1 MRVATCTR
9 NSTDEDHQPHS
20 LEAQAERLAAH
31 VKSQPDWELT
41 RRFSDQASG
50 ATTERPE
57 LKRALAEA
65 RAGRFDLLLVYRVD
79 RFSRSVR
86 GLEQLLEDLD
96 AAGVAFRSATEP
108 FDTTTPAGRMMVQM
122 LAVFAEFERATIVD
136 RVIAG
141 MERKAARCGWCGG
154 SRPFGYD
161 VDQKTGCLAP
171 QADEAPLVPIIFDRY
186 AHGRE
191 GARALAVWLN
201 GAGHRTKAGRPWS
214 HTAVLTVLRSPVYV
228 GKVFFR
234 DTLHDGPHEHLVD
247 EKLFSRVQTLRSE
260 RGEDWSKRASA
271 TSPFLLA
278 GLVVCDRCGKHF
290 VGTSAVGNRY
300 RYRYYTCISRQ
311 RYGTKYCDAECLPAE
326 ELDAAVPDALL
337 HTYERTNLFDKAVS
351 AARRRACSQR
361 VNHDQELAVVD
372 AGITKA
378 EDAIE
383 RYLSAFE
390 AGSLSEAQC
399 GKRLEG
405 LATKMR
411 DLRTRREELHS
422 AMEHAKAAAPDAAEI
437 AAMRHH
443 IEHALTDGSVPARKA
458 LLQVLVHEI
467 RVEGR
472 DRVVPWLRVPGGAEP
487 KVRALAR
494 LAPPAGLEP
503 AHPAPEAG
511 ALSAEL
517 RGHVAGSWAGT
528 SATVPG
534 PRTLAAPGPR
544 RHGPGRGRW
553 VDPAGSGPEAAGACR
568 AAVGGSARQGQRAW
582 RWL

>member
-1 MRVATCTR
+1 MRVATYTR
-9 NSTDEDHQPHS
+9 ISTDEDHQPYS
-20 LEAQAERLAAH
+20 LEAQAERLGAY
-31 VKSQPDWELT
+31 VKSQEDWELT

-86 GLEQLLEDLD
+86 GLAQLLEDLD

-122 LAVFAEFERATIVD
+122 LGVFAEFERATIVD

-141 MERKAARCGWCGG
+141 MERKAARGGWCGG

-161 VDQKTGCLAP
+161 VDPQTGYLTPAP
-171 QADEAPLVPIIFDRY
+171 TEAPLVPVIFDRY
-186 AHGRE
+186 AHGRD

-201 GAGHRTKAGRPWS
+201 ETGHRTKAGRPWS
-214 HTAVLTVLRSPVYV
+214 HTAVLTILRNPVYV

-234 DTLHDGPHEHLVD
+234 DALHDGPHPHLVD
-247 EKLFSRVQTLRSE
+247 DKLFDRVQALLSE
-260 RGEDWSKRASA
+260 RGEDYSKRASA

-278 GLVVCDRCGKHF
+278 GLVVCARCGKHF

-300 RYRYYTCISRQ
+300 RYRYYTCFTRQ
-311 RYGTKYCDAECLPAE
+311 RYGTKYCDAERLPAE
-326 ELDAAVPDALL
+326 ELDAAILDALL
-337 HTYERTNLFDKAVS
+337 HTYERTDLFDKAVS
-351 AARRRACSQR
+351 AARRRAHSER
-361 VNHDQELAVVD
+361 ATHEQELDVVD

-390 AGSLSEAQC
+390 TGTLTEVQC

-405 LATKMR
+405 LATKVR
-411 DLRTRREELHS
+411 GLRVRREELFAS
-422 AMEHAKAAAPDAAEI
+422 MEHAKATAPDAGEI

-443 IEHALTDGSVPARKA
+443 IEHALTDGSIPARKA
-458 LLQVLVHEI
+458 LLHALVHEI

-472 DRVVPWLRVPGGAEP
+472 DGVVPWFRVPGGADP

-494 LAPPAGLEP
+494 SAPPAGFEP
-503 AHPAPEAG
+503 ALPAPEAD
-511 ALSAEL
+511 ALSPEL
-517 RGHVAGSWAGT
+517 WGLCDTKGYQPHTRAGT
-528 SATVPG
+528 ASLADRGSLPVPG
-534 PRTLAAPGPR
+534 R
-544 RHGPGRGRW
+544 R
-553 VDPAGSGPEAAGACR
+553 
-568 AAVGGSARQGQRAW
+568 
-582 RWL
+582 

>member
-1 MRVATCTR
+1 MRVATYTR
-9 NSTDEDHQPHS
+9 ISTDEDHQPYS
-20 LEAQAERLAAH
+20 LEAQAERLAAY

-50 ATTERPE
+50 ATTERQE

-86 GLEQLLEDLD
+86 GLAQLLEDLD

-108 FDTTTPAGRMMVQM
+108 FDTTSAAGRMMVQM
-122 LAVFAEFERATIVD
+122 LGVFAEFERATIVD

-141 MERKAARCGWCGG
+141 MERKAARGGWCGG

-161 VDQKTGCLAP
+161 VDPATGYLTP
-171 QADEAPLVPIIFDRY
+171 EADEAPLVPVIFDRY

-201 GAGHRTKAGRPWS
+201 EAGHRTKAGRPWS
-214 HTAVLTVLRSPVYV
+214 HTAVLTVLRNPVYV

-234 DTLHDGPHEHLVD
+234 DALHDGPHPHLVD
-247 EKLFSRVQTLRSE
+247 EHLFDRVQALLSE

-278 GLVVCDRCGKHF
+278 GLVVCARCGKHF

-300 RYRYYTCISRQ
+300 RYRYYTCFTRQ
-311 RYGTKYCDAECLPAE
+311 RYGTKYCDAERLPAE
-326 ELDAAVPDALL
+326 QLDAAILDALL
-337 HTYERTNLFDKAVS
+337 CTYERTDLFDKAVA
-351 AARRRACSQR
+351 AARRRARSER
-361 VNHDQELAVVD
+361 ANHEQELAVVD
-372 AGITKA
+372 AGIEKA

-383 RYLSAFE
+383 RYLTAFE
-390 AGSLSEAQC
+390 TGTLSESQC
-399 GKRLEG
+399 AKRLEG
-405 LATKMR
+405 IAAKVR
-411 DLRTRREELHS
+411 DLRVRREELLA
-422 AMEHAKAAAPDAAEI
+422 AMAHAKATAPDANEI
-437 AAMRHH
+437 AAMRRH
-443 IEHALTDGSVPARKA
+443 IEQALTTGSVPARKA
-458 LLQVLVHEI
+458 LLQALVHEI
-467 RVEGR
+467 RVESR
-472 DRVVPWLRVPGGAEP
+472 DRVVPWFRVPGGANP

-494 LAPPAGLEP
+494 PAPPAGLEP

-517 RGHVAGSWAGT
+517 RGHA
-528 SATVPG
+528 
-534 PRTLAAPGPR
+534 
-544 RHGPGRGRW
+544 
-553 VDPAGSGPEAAGACR
+553 
-568 AAVGGSARQGQRAW
+568 
-582 RWL
+582 